1 MKFVG
6 IDQLEDVDSWLSL
19 TAQYIESYFNDASNV
34 NDGVYDV
41 MVELFM
47 NEGNSTVFKTRQ
59 RLLRGTTL
67 QLQVEKVIN
76 NRHPSRSSSSRR
88 RGLQSN
94 DAKSTVITYNQQ
106 STYMTTNPQIYDGMY
121 VASTPFMESAD
132 RDRYLAALGM
142 LSPYYKDVTSI
153 EPPILLSSSPS
164 NTDNENLSSESPSS
178 TTSSAPIGQEDLMEN
193 DVGTVAVDS
202 SSNSNDNVTESPM
215 LYVIVGATIVGVALL
230 TSIMVYIVH
239 HHRKQKQHRMNHE
252 YMSTVG
258 NGPASS
264 RNSMRE
270 EVVVE
275 NEVTM
280 DDLESRDDGDSD
292 GDETRKAATA
302 AFATA
307 TAVASTAGTSQRRK
321 SLKRSRKSAKSYN
334 NVRRVNDSSLTP
346 IPENPLSPRSTV
358 SASSTTTV
366 VLNILAPPG
375 KLGVIVDTPPQGG
388 CAYVVEIRSSCP
400 IREEIQLDDRII
412 AVDDKDV
419 QRMSATSICKLLE
432 RKSRNAQRKITVLRR
447 ETNNNN
453 NIHGIAGNSEHNGS
467 SLHLPNSPMGR
478 KDSNSDHAQASSLAE
493 SNTVQEELNV
503 TREERIDIVAPPGR
517 LGVVLLSPD
526 PPETG
531 PSYISS
537 ISEDSPLKGE
547 IMMGDKIIAVDDEDV
562 RDMSAMNLSQLLGS
576 KSTNTARKIVVLRQI
591 AANAAAVCG
600 ADRGEN
606 DRNSSSVSSST
617 TRVTIVAPAGK
628 LGVVV
633 ASNPGSGLAYVSEI
647 KDSCPIRDE
656 IRVGDRILE
665 VDGEDVS
672 KMKAIHISSEY
683 CHELN
688 LILGADVAVYECL
701 ISSRVC
707 FGLSVSPSLSFSVDW
722 KQKQEFRE
730 ADNSFTGWWTTFVKS
745 EFEINYY
752 CSCFR

>member
-1 MKFVG
+1 
-6 IDQLEDVDSWLSL
+6 
-19 TAQYIESYFNDASNV
+19 
-34 NDGVYDV
+34 
-41 MVELFM
+41 
-47 NEGNSTVFKTRQ
+47 
-59 RLLRGTTL
+59 
-67 QLQVEKVIN
+67 
-76 NRHPSRSSSSRR
+76 
-88 RGLQSN
+88 
-94 DAKSTVITYNQQ
+94 
-106 STYMTTNPQIYDGMY
+106 
-121 VASTPFMESAD
+121 
-132 RDRYLAALGM
+132 
-142 LSPYYKDVTSI
+142 
-153 EPPILLSSSPS
+153 
-164 NTDNENLSSESPSS
+164 
-178 TTSSAPIGQEDLMEN
+178 MEN
-193 DVGTVAVDS
+193 DVSGGTVAVDS
-202 SSNSNDNVTESPM
+202 NSNTEVTEGPM

-230 TSIMVYIVH
+230 TSILVYIVH
-239 HHRKQKQHRMNHE
+239 QHRKQKQHRMNHE

-270 EVVVE
+270 VVE
-275 NEVTM
+275 NEVALE
-280 DDLESRDDGDSD
+280 DLELRDDDGGVD
-292 GDETRKAATA
+292 GDGTRIAAA
-302 AFATA
+302 AAA
-307 TAVASTAGTSQRRK
+307 MSGTAVASSSEGASQRRK
-321 SLKRSRKSAKSYN
+321 SLKRSRTTAKSYN
-334 NVRRVNDSSLTP
+334 NGRRVNDSSLTP
-346 IPENPLSPRSTV
+346 IPENPLSPHSSV
-358 SASSTTTV
+358 SSSSPTV

-447 ETNNNN
+447 ESNNN
-453 NIHGIAGNSEHNGS
+453 NIHGIAGNNEHNG

-478 KDSNSDHAQASSLAE
+478 KDSNSDHAQASSLAD
-493 SNTVQEELNV
+493 SNTVQELNV
-503 TREERIDIVAPPGR
+503 TREIRIEIVAPPGR

-537 ISEDSPLKGE
+537 ISVDSPLKGE
-547 IMMGDKIIAVDDEDV
+547 TLMGDKIIAVDDEDV
-562 RDMSAMNLSQLLGS
+562 RNMSAMNLSQLLGS
-576 KSTNTARKIVVLRQI
+576 KSTNPARKIVVLRQI

-606 DRNSSSVSSST
+606 DRSSSSASST

-656 IRVGDRILE
+656 IKVGDQILE

-683 CHELN
+683 RHPSTILLRCYCCIRVSYIILVCVLDCH
-688 LILGADVAVYECL
+688 
-701 ISSRVC
+701 RR
-707 FGLSVSPSLSFSVDW
+707 PSFSFSVDW
-722 KQKQEFRE
+722 KQKQKFRE
-730 ADNSFTGWWTTFVKS
+730 ADNSFT
-745 EFEINYY
+745 
-752 CSCFR
+752 